1 MSAYDLA
8 VVGGGPAGL
17 AVALAARQR
26 GLSVVVCEAGE
37 PGRDKACGE
46 GILPDGVAALA
57 ELGVSTSGLG
67 RPFRGIRF
75 ADERHAVEA
84 DFPGSRGLGVRRSRL
99 HRALAEAAET
109 ADAELRWRCR
119 VAGLAAEGLRVADE
133 TIAARYVVGA
143 DGLASKVRAWAG
155 LEGGAASRKRFGVR
169 RHFAIAPWSERVEV
183 DWREGCEA
191 YVTPVSE
198 DEVGVAMLWS
208 GEGGR
213 FESLLARFPA
223 LAQRLA
229 EAPVASR
236 DRGAGPFLRRA
247 RSAVS
252 GRVALVGD
260 AAGYVDAIT
269 GEGLALAFREAQ
281 ALAHSIAE
289 GGLERYAAEARRW
302 RRLPETLTRLLLVAE
317 RRPRLRRRLF
327 AALERDPRIFA
338 RLLAVH
344 CRAVPARRLG
354 VGTAVRLAGVLVGV

>member
-1 MSAYDLA
+1 MSACDLA

-17 AVALAARQR
+17 AVALAARQL
-26 GLSVVVCEAGE
+26 GLAVVVLEAGE

-57 ELGVSTSGLG
+57 ELGVETSGLG

-84 DFPGSRGLGVRRSRL
+84 DFPGPRGLGVRRSRL
-99 HRALAEAAET
+99 HRALAAAAEAAG
-109 ADAELRWRCR
+109 AELRWRCR
-119 VAGLAAEGLRVADE
+119 VEGLVAEGVRAGGGIV
-133 TIAARYVVGA
+133 AARYVVGA

-155 LEGGAASRKRFGVR
+155 LEGATARRKRFGLR
-169 RHFAIAPWSERVEV
+169 RHFAIAPWSDRVEV
-183 DWREGCEA
+183 YWRDGCEA
-191 YVTPVSE
+191 YVTPVAE

-213 FESLLARFPA
+213 FECLLERFPDLAR
-223 LAQRLA
+223 RLA
-229 EAPVASR
+229 SAPVASR
-236 DRGAGPFLRRA
+236 DRGAGPFHRRA
-247 RSAVS
+247 RAAVR
-252 GRVALVGD
+252 GRIALVGD

-281 ALAHSIAE
+281 ALATSVAG
-289 GGLERYAAEARRW
+289 GGLVRYAAEARRW
-302 RRLPETLTRLLLVAE
+302 RRLPETLTRLLLIAE

-327 AALERDPRIFA
+327 ATLERDPRLFA

-344 CRAVPARRLG
+344 CRAVPASRLG
-354 VGTAVRLAGVLVGV
+354 VGAAVRLAGVVVGV